1 MKKWITPG
9 GKEIELV
16 PADNSPLL
24 KIRFVGGGELP
35 EELSGLYTE
44 EVKAENDILSYLDK
58 AKSKIKKAA

>member
-16 PADNSPLL
+16 PATNSALL

-35 EELSGLYTE
+35 EDLSGLYTE
-44 EVKAENDILSYLDK
+44 EIKAESAILAYLEKVNAK
-58 AKSKIKKAA
+58 AKKAA